1 VSSFQSMKD
10 VMMQAILAEPAK
22 TDRMLWLTDLCSEC
36 ESPIE
41 KDMVSALLDDET
53 LNKGVRPNIAGKA
66 FARQSA
72 SDVLIRV
79 QMPVGRY
86 RADIAVSIEGGRRIV
101 VECDGIE
108 FHDRT
113 SQRFIAERQRDREFL
128 IRGWPTMRFTGAEI
142 TRNPAACAR
151 EVVEYLRGA
160 E

>member
-1 VSSFQSMKD
+1 MSDFQSMKAI
-10 VMMQAILAEPAK
+10 MMKAILAEPAM

-41 KDMVSALLDDET
+41 KDMVTALLDDEA
-53 LNKGVRPNIAGKA
+53 LNKGLRPNIAGKK
-66 FARQSA
+66 FARQSE

-79 QMPVGRY
+79 QMPVGGY
-86 RADIAVSIEGGRRIV
+86 RADIAVSIDGGRRVV

-113 SQRFIAERQRDREFL
+113 PKRFIAERQRDREFL
-128 IRGWPTMRFTGAEI
+128 ILGWPTMRFTGAEI

-160 E
+160 A